1 MSSFFSGLLNVSTS
15 RVRPYKNIDEA
26 LNADMYRISGD
37 MAEVVYDLALA
48 TEYVIEQIEDELQ
61 KQRKKP
67 PEAGAGVSS
76 TR

>member
-1 MSSFFSGLLNVSTS
+1 MSSFLSGLLTVSTS
-15 RVRPYKNIDEA
+15 RIRPYKSINEA

-37 MAEVVYDLALA
+37 MAEVVYDMALA

-67 PEAGAGVSS
+67 PKAGADASS
-76 TR
+76 AR